1 VKGGGMPRRKDEVGE
16 KRDEDLQCDQT
27 GSKDL
32 LLLGDE
38 EHHTSSKQGPGHV
51 GESGKKKGSSTD

>member
-1 VKGGGMPRRKDEVGE
+1 MEGIEGDA
-16 KRDEDLQCDQT
+16 KRDEDLQCNKT

-38 EHHTSSKQGPGHV
+38 EHHTSCKKSPGHV
-51 GESGKKKGSSTD
+51 GESGEKKGSSTD